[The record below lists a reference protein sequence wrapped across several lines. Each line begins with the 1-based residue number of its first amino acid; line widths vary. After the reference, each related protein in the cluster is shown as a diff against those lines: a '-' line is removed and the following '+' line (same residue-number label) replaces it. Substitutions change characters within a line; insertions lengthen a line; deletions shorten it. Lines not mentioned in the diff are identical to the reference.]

1 MRGWNLNSVVFFGD
15 SYLIVP
21 CTVLFTGA
29 LCEYNIDECDVQCL
43 KGTCMDEVNGFT
55 CSCNNGYTGE
65 LCEVMYL
72 YSFTTGTVCVSLS

>member
-1 MRGWNLNSVVFFGD
+1 
-15 SYLIVP
+15 
-21 CTVLFTGA
+21 
-29 LCEYNIDECDVQCL
+29 
-43 KGTCMDEVNGFT
+43 MDEVNGFT